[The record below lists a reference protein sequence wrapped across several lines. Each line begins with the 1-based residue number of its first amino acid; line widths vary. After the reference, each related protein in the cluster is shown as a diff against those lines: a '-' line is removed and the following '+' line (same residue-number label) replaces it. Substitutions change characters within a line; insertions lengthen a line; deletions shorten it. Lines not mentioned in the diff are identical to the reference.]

1 MNQENVISGYFDG
14 ACAPTNPTGHI
25 GIGCVIGFNKKIVH
39 QISDYKA
46 AAPENSNN
54 LAEYMALNRLLDYFI
69 AVGATNKKIIIC
81 GDSLL
86 VIRQMQGDWR
96 INEGAYV
103 QTAYICKGKVKLF
116 SDISFKWIPR
126 EQNTAADKMSNEEL
140 IKRGIK
146 LFEKTRK
153 K

>member
-1 MNQENVISGYFDG
+1 MNNENVISGYFDG
-14 ACAPTNPTGHI
+14 SCSPLNPGGHI
-25 GIGCVIGFNKKIVH
+25 GIGCVIGFNKKVVH
-39 QISDYKA
+39 KISDYKA
-46 AAPENSNN
+46 AEPENSNN

-69 AVGATNKKIIIC
+69 AVGATTKNITIC
-81 GDSLL
+81 GDSML

-103 QTAYICKGKVKLF
+103 QTAYTCKGKVKLF
-116 SDISFKWIPR
+116 DNISFKWIPR
-126 EQNTAADKMSNEEL
+126 DMNTAADEMSNSEL

-146 LFEKTRK
+146 LFERPPK

>member
-1 MNQENVISGYFDG
+1 MEQENVYSGYFDG
-14 ACAPTNPTGHI
+14 ACAPQNPGGHI

-39 QISDYKA
+39 RISDYKA

-69 AVGATNKKIIIC
+69 AVGATTKNITIC
-81 GDSLL
+81 GDSML

-96 INEGAYV
+96 IKEGAYV

-116 SDISFKWIPR
+116 EKLSFKWIPR
-126 EQNTAADKMSNEEL
+126 EQNSAADKMSNSEL

-146 LFEKTRK
+146 LFEPPK